1 MFSVVVRIFLVMY
14 ELTSDVLKIKK
25 IFQFFFFFSPIILL
39 IGAHTALRQ

>member
-25 IFQFFFFFSPIILL
+25 IFQFFFFSPIILL